1 MAMCGMA
8 PRWHTGWIL
17 MPAVSVIFLALL
29 IAGLVLAARYL
40 NSSSRGSGANTT
52 VGLPG
57 GAAEVLAERYAR
69 GEIDDDEYRRR
80 FETLH
85 QGG

>member
-17 MPAVSVIFLALL
+17 MPAVTAIFLALL

-40 NSSSRGSGANTT
+40 NSSSRGSGANATG
-52 VGLPG
+52 GLPG
-57 GAAEVLAERYAR
+57 GAEEVLAERYAR

>member
-1 MAMCGMA
+1 MTMCGMTS
-8 PRWHTGWIL
+8 RWHTGLIL
-17 MPAVSVIFLALL
+17 MPAVTVIFLALL

-40 NSSSRGSGANTT
+40 SSSSRGGGANAT
-52 VGLPG
+52 VGTTG
-57 GAAEVLAERYAR
+57 GAEEVLAQRYAR
-69 GEIDDDEYRRR
+69 GEIDDDEYQRR